1 MKVIVFIASALLI
14 VMPLRAQEQI
24 VADPP
29 EVRGPFTLMATQD
42 SATGHNAFAYN
53 GNTVP
58 PPIVSPAGRSHQT
71 GM

>member
-1 MKVIVFIASALLI
+1 MKVIVFTVSALLI

-29 EVRGPFTLMATQD
+29 EVRGPFTLMATHD
-42 SATGHNAFAYN
+42 FATGHNALAYN

-58 PPIVSPAGRSHQT
+58 PPI
-71 GM
+71 